1 MYHAVNISFVF
12 FFSNSL
18 MVTDE
23 QLVISTKEEECL
35 VRDFLSNGVSNP
47 RIDWVLSQ
55 ANLLTRI
62 I

>member
-1 MYHAVNISFVF
+1 
-12 FFSNSL
+12 